1 MLYKLCFYVPESHL
15 EGLKTALFEKG
26 AGRDGSFDLCSWQT
40 QGSGQ
45 FRGLSGSHPF
55 IGKEG
60 ELTEVSE
67 FRVEMVCQAKYIK
80 AVLAELIKSHPYEE
94 PAYAV
99 HESKTIQDFL

>member
-1 MLYKLCFYVPESHL
+1 M
-15 EGLKTALFEKG
+15 
-26 AGRDGSFDLCSWQT
+26 
-40 QGSGQ
+40 
-45 FRGLSGSHPF
+45 
-55 IGKEG
+55 
-60 ELTEVSE
+60 TEVSE